1 VSVVVHIWLRVRLVL
16 FPSLLLACEPA
27 PPPTLVCVCVCVC
40 ETLSKTLGAISTS
53 CVDEKRT
60 SGQMHTHTLS
70 LTHTHTLT
78 HTHVYE
84 HVRYV
89 RV

>member
-1 VSVVVHIWLRVRLVL
+1 MSVLVHIWLRVRLVL

-60 SGQMHTHTLS
+60 SGQMHTHTHSLS
-70 LTHTHTLT
+70 LSLSHTHSHTHTHT
-78 HTHVYE
+78 
-84 HVRYV
+84 